1 MSTRRH
7 QLIADDVK
15 LGKNVKIFG
24 YVNLYGCHIDDN
36 TKIGAFVEIQKN
48 VKIGK
53 NCKIS
58 THTFIC
64 EGVTIQD
71 NVFVG
76 HNVTFINDKYPCAV
90 NVKGLLKTEE
100 DWEVIPTLI
109 KKGAAI
115 GSSSTILCG
124 ITIGENAMVG
134 AGSVV
139 TKDVPDDAVVAGV
152 PAKII
157 KKRMIR
163 KE

>member
-1 MSTRRH
+1 MNINEL
-7 QLIADDVK
+7 QLIAGDVK
-15 LGKNVKIFG
+15 LGKNVKIYG
-24 YVNLYGCHIDDN
+24 YVNLYGCQIDDN

-64 EGVTIQD
+64 EGVTIED
-71 NVFVG
+71 NVFIG
-76 HNVTFINDKYPCAV
+76 HNVIFINDKYPRAV
-90 NVKGLLKTEE
+90 NVKGELQTEE
-100 DWEVIPTLI
+100 DWSAIPTLV
-109 KKGAAI
+109 KRGASI

-124 ITIGENAMVG
+124 ITIGENAMIG

-139 TKDVPDDAVVAGV
+139 VKDVPDNTVVAGV

-157 KKRMIR
+157 RRTTIKRR
-163 KE
+163 